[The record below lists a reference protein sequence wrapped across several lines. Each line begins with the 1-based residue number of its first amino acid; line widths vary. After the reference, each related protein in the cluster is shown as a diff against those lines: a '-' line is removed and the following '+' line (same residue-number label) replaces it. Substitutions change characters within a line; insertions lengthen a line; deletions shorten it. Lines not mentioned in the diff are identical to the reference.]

1 MGNQHQGAYR
11 FQWRDRP
18 LPEVREGAVLK
29 YRVSEQKNQEK
40 PGLYRPC
47 AMCAKLERALH
58 DAIKTIE
65 RLQKTLEGYEKEREN
80 VKP

>member
-1 MGNQHQGAYR
+1 
-11 FQWRDRP
+11 
-18 LPEVREGAVLK
+18 
-29 YRVSEQKNQEK
+29 
-40 PGLYRPC
+40 
-47 AMCAKLERALH
+47 MCAKLERALH